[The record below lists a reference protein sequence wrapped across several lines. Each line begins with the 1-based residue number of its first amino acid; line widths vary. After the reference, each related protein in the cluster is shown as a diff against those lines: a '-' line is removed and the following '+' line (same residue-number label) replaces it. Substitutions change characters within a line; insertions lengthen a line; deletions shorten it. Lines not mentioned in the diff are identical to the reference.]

1 MLDFTDTKFDYRVYM
16 QSLENPYLE
25 FTKYPLS
32 SLSDESICE
41 ILDHLRKPVKKSKRG
56 SGDYIYY
63 GATGKTGMINDF
75 LFDEKLVLIGE
86 DGAKWKRGENTAFII
101 EGKSWVNNHAH
112 IVRTKNDKLIEE
124 YIQLIFANLDFG
136 FLKTRPNGGKLQK
149 GEMMKIQFPL
159 PDVETQKEIVNE
171 VSKLK
176 GNEKWKRFEE
186 LLK

>member
-1 MLDFTDTKFDYRVYM
+1 M
-16 QSLENPYLE
+16 
-25 FTKYPLS
+25 
-32 SLSDESICE
+32 
-41 ILDHLRKPVKKSKRG
+41 
-56 SGDYIYY
+56 
-63 GATGKTGMINDF
+63 
-75 LFDEKLVLIGE
+75 
-86 DGAKWKRGENTAFII
+86 
-101 EGKSWVNNHAH
+101 
-112 IVRTKNDKLIEE
+112 E

-186 LLK
+186 LLNVVYDQLLSLPAHQ

>member
-1 MLDFTDTKFDYRVYM
+1 MGDVFSFIPQRSAKIQIPELIEISRVDEDPFDF
-16 QSLENPYLE
+16 Q
-25 FTKYPLS
+25 
-32 SLSDESICE
+32 I
-41 ILDHLRKPVKKSKRG
+41 
-56 SGDYIYY
+56 
-63 GATGKTGMINDF
+63 
-75 LFDEKLVLIGE
+75 FDEKLVLIGE